1 MQQFSLLPCHRNV
14 APDPVWRSLGFDR
27 LLELVDDS
35 MSESDGFPLYRV
47 ERSGEDHF
55 LDPAGARRLHLGR
68 HHHTLPIYESR
79 IASAS
84 VTIDVSSAASRSTD
98 RDRDRV
104 APWFNNSAPTLTLP
118 KSPAAQQI
126 ANSRRTESARQHNGG
141 IGCNA
146 AYFLAAAWARLPRSD
161 TGKAWPC

>member
-68 HHHTLPIYESR
+68 HHHILPIYESR

-84 VTIDVSSAASRSTD
+84 VTMDISSAASRSTD

-104 APWFNNSAPTLTLP
+104 ATIAP
-118 KSPAAQQI
+118 SP
-126 ANSRRTESARQHNGG
+126 
-141 IGCNA
+141 
-146 AYFLAAAWARLPRSD
+146 
-161 TGKAWPC
+161 

>member
-35 MSESDGFPLYRV
+35 MSESDGFPLSRV

-55 LDPAGARRLHLGR
+55 RDPAGARRLHLGR

-84 VTIDVSSAASRSTD
+84 VTTSAASRSTD
-98 RDRDRV
+98 CDRDRV
-104 APWFNNSAPTLTLP
+104 APW
-118 KSPAAQQI
+118 
-126 ANSRRTESARQHNGG
+126 
-141 IGCNA
+141 
-146 AYFLAAAWARLPRSD
+146 
-161 TGKAWPC
+161 

>member
-55 LDPAGARRLHLGR
+55 LDPAGARRLHLRR

-84 VTIDVSSAASRSTD
+84 VTMDVSSAASRWPD

-104 APWFNNSAPTLTLP
+104 APWFNNSALTLTLRH
-118 KSPAAQQI
+118 ALGG
-126 ANSRRTESARQHNGG
+126 NLRTMSNGPPG
-141 IGCNA
+141 EA
-146 AYFLAAAWARLPRSD
+146 FSEVA
-161 TGKAWPC
+161 